1 MSFPA
6 IDDTSY
12 EMIKS
17 HILNPDSSPLP
28 IQQQNHLDRIIAAGK
43 ILDKNP
49 IAKNAAYMLRAKYP
63 EISFRTAIRDVS
75 LAMRLF
81 NTIHSFDYDFW
92 HTWLINDIVANITK
106 CNNDGSPTARKTIA
120 IEHANLL
127 KAIGEKPTDL
137 EDPKRLEK
145 QSFYIL
151 IQNNTNTVKVDV
163 DNLHKLP
170 EATLREINRIV
181 FTGKEITETDAEEI
195 FKT

>member
-1 MSFPA
+1 MSRPG
-6 IDDTSY
+6 IEETSY
-12 EMIKS
+12 ELIKA
-17 HILNPDSSPLP
+17 HIIDPASSPLSP
-28 IQQQNHLDRIIAAGK
+28 LQQKQMDRLVSASR

-49 IAKNAAYMLRAKYP
+49 VQKNAISLLRKKYP
-63 EISFRTAIRDVS
+63 EIKYTTAYNDIR
-75 LAMRLF
+75 LAAKLF
-81 NTIHSFDYDFW
+81 NSLHTFDFDFW

-106 CNNDGSPTARKTIA
+106 CGTENTPTSRKVIA
-120 IEHANLL
+120 MEHANLL

-170 EATLREINRIV
+170 EATLKEINRIV
-181 FTGKEITETDAEEI
+181 FTGKEITEADAEEI

>member
-1 MSFPA
+1 MSR
-6 IDDTSY
+6 TSLEEQSY
-12 EMIKS
+12 ELIKA
-17 HILNPDSSPLP
+17 HILDPSSSPLSP
-28 IQQQNHLDRIIAAGK
+28 AQQTQMDRLLSAAK

-49 IAKNAAYMLRAKYP
+49 VTKNAIALLRAKFPDISYP
-63 EISFRTAIRDVS
+63 TAVKDIRFS
-75 LAMRLF
+75 MRLF

-163 DNLHKLP
+163 ENLHKLP

-181 FTGKEITETDAEEI
+181 FTGKEITDADAEEI

>member
-1 MSFPA
+1 MSRTSL
-6 IDDTSY
+6 DETSY
-12 EMIKS
+12 ELIKS

-28 IQQQNHLDRIIAAGK
+28 LPQQILLERIISAGK

-49 IAKNAAYMLRAKYP
+49 IAKNAANLLRTKYP
-63 EISFRTAIRDVS
+63 EISYKTATRDIS
-75 LAMRLF
+75 MAMRLF

-92 HTWLINDIVANITK
+92 HTWLINDIVSNIAR
-106 CNNDGSPTARKTIA
+106 CNNDGSPAARKTIA

-127 KAIGEKPTDL
+127 KAIGEKPADL

-181 FTGKEITETDAEEI
+181 FTGKEITEADAEEI

>member
-1 MSFPA
+1 MSRTSL
-6 IDDTSY
+6 DETSY
-12 EMIKS
+12 ELIKS
-17 HILNPDSSPLP
+17 HILDPDSSPLP
-28 IQQQNHLDRIIAAGK
+28 LPQQILLERIISAGK

-49 IAKNAAYMLRAKYP
+49 IAKNAANLLRAKYP
-63 EISFRTAIRDVS
+63 EITYKTATRDIS
-75 LAMRLF
+75 MAMRLF

-92 HTWLINDIVANITK
+92 HTWLINDIVSNIAR
-106 CNNDGSPTARKTIA
+106 CNNDGSPAARKTIA

-127 KAIGEKPTDL
+127 KAIGEKPADL

-181 FTGKEITETDAEEI
+181 FTGKEITEADAEEI

>member
-1 MSFPA
+1 MSRTSL
-6 IDDTSY
+6 DETSY
-12 EMIKS
+12 ELIKS

-28 IQQQNHLDRIIAAGK
+28 LPQQILLERIISAGK

-49 IAKNAAYMLRAKYP
+49 IAKNAANLLRAKYP
-63 EISFRTAIRDVS
+63 EITYKTATRDIS
-75 LAMRLF
+75 MAMRLF

-92 HTWLINDIVANITK
+92 HTWLINDIVSNIAR
-106 CNNDGSPTARKTIA
+106 CNNDGSPAARKTIA

-127 KAIGEKPTDL
+127 KAIGEKPADL

-181 FTGKEITETDAEEI
+181 FTGKEITEADAEEI